1 MTSPQPEPERASIE
15 ERHPIVRNAARK
27 GLGCGIVGIIA
38 AGVVAFFLW
47 SLSPL
52 APIGVAYSAVGWIPW
67 LIGAG
72 VVLLVIRFFTRRR

>member
-1 MTSPQPEPERASIE
+1 MTSQQPESERAAIE

-27 GLGCGIVGIIA
+27 GLGCGIAGI
-38 AGVVAFFLW
+38 VVASVVGFFLW

-67 LIGAG
+67 LIGVG
-72 VVLLVIRFFTRRR
+72 VVLLVVRFFTRRR